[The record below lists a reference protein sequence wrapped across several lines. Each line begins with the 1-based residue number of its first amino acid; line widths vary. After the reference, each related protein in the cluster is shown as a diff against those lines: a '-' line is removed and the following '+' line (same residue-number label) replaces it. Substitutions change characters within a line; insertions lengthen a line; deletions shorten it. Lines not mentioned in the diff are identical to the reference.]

1 MTAPV
6 LKVVRAKEILAD
18 PFKDHETLTDRER
31 EIARLTARGLSV
43 KKVAAEL
50 GIAPSTVS
58 ALLGRVS
65 LRLGLDRGGMTQKM
79 IERLEEALK

>member
-6 LKVVRAKEILAD
+6 LKVIRANAVLAD
-18 PFKDHETLTDRER
+18 PFADHESLTDRER

>member
-6 LKVVRAKEILAD
+6 LKVIRAKEILAD
-18 PFKDHETLTDRER
+18 PFDDDSTLTDRER

-65 LRLGLDRGGMTQKM
+65 LRLGLDRGGMSQKL
-79 IERLEEALK
+79 IERFEEALK

>member
-1 MTAPV
+1 MTAPI
-6 LKVVRAKEILAD
+6 LKVINAKEILAD
-18 PFKDHETLTDRER
+18 PFADHESLTDRER

-65 LRLGLDRGGMTQKM
+65 IRLGLDRGGMTQKM
-79 IERLEEALK
+79 IERLEEALQ